1 VTDKEA
7 LPYRPCVG
15 IMLLDREGRAFV
27 GRRADREGDPEG
39 IGQWWQM
46 PQGGIDEGEAPQDTA
61 RRELFEE
68 TGVRSATI
76 IARAKDW
83 LLYDLP
89 QELIGVA
96 WEGRYRGQKQMWFA
110 ARFEGPDSEINLSP
124 REGHEPEF
132 DAWQWVRVEQLPALI
147 VPFKRAVYERV
158 VEEFAPLIKG

>member
-7 LPYRPCVG
+7 QPYRPCVG

-39 IGQWWQM
+39 VGQWWQM

-158 VEEFAPLIKG
+158 VEEFTPLIKG

>member
-110 ARFEGPDSEINLSP
+110 ARFEGPESEINLAP
-124 REGHEPEF
+124 RHGHEPEF
-132 DAWQWVRVEQLPALI
+132 DAWQWVRVEELPLLI
-147 VPFKRAVYERV
+147 VPFKRAVYECV
-158 VEEFAPLIKG
+158 VEEFAPLLKR

>member
-1 VTDKEA
+1 MTDKET

-15 IMLLDREGRAFV
+15 IMLLNRQGLAFV
-27 GRRADREGDPEG
+27 GQRADRSDAPEG
-39 IGQWWQM
+39 VGQWWQM
-46 PQGGIDEGEAPQDTA
+46 PQGGVDEGEQPEQAA

-68 TGVRSATI
+68 TGVRSI
-76 IARAKDW
+76 NVIARTKDW
-83 LLYDLP
+83 LVYDLP
-89 QELIGVA
+89 QHLIGVA

>member
-1 VTDKEA
+1 MTDKEA

-15 IMLLDREGRAFV
+15 IMLLNREGRAFV

-39 IGQWWQM
+39 VGQWWQM
-46 PQGGIDEGEAPQDTA
+46 PQGGVDEGESPEDTA

-76 IARAKDW
+76 IARARDW

-89 QELIGVA
+89 QELIGIA

-124 REGHEPEF
+124 RE
-132 DAWQWVRVEQLPALI
+132 
-147 VPFKRAVYERV
+147 
-158 VEEFAPLIKG
+158 